1 MAPRSLSLPFD
12 NNMSTPPH
20 LRPHLWLVL
29 AVVLRAL
36 ARRLEANAQ
45 PPAGTGSQ
53 LDIGLAIRQLRDA
66 ALSPTTRKAY
76 AGALRRYDDWLAG
89 RAPSDR
95 LLAKY
100 LDVLFHNGLA
110 PASAALTV
118 AAVRRAVRDL
128 ARARH
133 DCAAHPV
140 GPVALERLAR
150 FRREASERGRG
161 QAPPLLWEDAD
172 RMSECA
178 ETRGDARGIR
188 DAALIGV
195 ASHALLRVAEVSRLQ
210 AADVSFQQDGS
221 ARLTI
226 GRSKTDQHGQGAVL
240 HVCPD
245 AAKRLLRWIDTA
257 GIESG
262 PLFRPVVGRGVEA
275 ARLGPDAVRAA
286 IRRRAAQAG
295 IAGRVSGHSLRVGA
309 AQSLA
314 ERGVSLVELQVLG
327 RWKSPAMPGRYVRG
341 QEASRGAVARLRGT
355 KKSCRKR
362 LRRAKQQC

>member
-161 QAPPLLWEDAD
+161 PAPPLLWEDAD

-195 ASHALLRVAEVSRLQ
+195 ASHALLRVFRGFQTAGCGRVLPAGRLGAPDDWPEQDGPARARSRAPCLPGRRQAPVALDRHRRHRVRPPVPPRCRARRRGSPSRTRFRSRRHQ
-210 AADVSFQQDGS
+210 AA
-221 ARLTI
+221 
-226 GRSKTDQHGQGAVL
+226 GR
-240 HVCPD
+240 
-245 AAKRLLRWIDTA
+245 A
-257 GIESG
+257 GGNRG
-262 PLFRPVVGRGVEA
+262 PRVRTFAPSRRGPV
-275 ARLGPDAVRAA
+275 
-286 IRRRAAQAG
+286 
-295 IAGRVSGHSLRVGA
+295 
-309 AQSLA
+309 
-314 ERGVSLVELQVLG
+314 
-327 RWKSPAMPGRYVRG
+327 PGRAR
-341 QEASRGAVARLRGT
+341 SVAG
-355 KKSCRKR
+355 
-362 LRRAKQQC
+362 

>member
-20 LRPHLWLVL
+20 LRPHLGLVL

-133 DCAAHPV
+133 DCAEHPV

-172 RMSECA
+172 KMSECA

-188 DAALIGV
+188 DAEPQGLTQMLMGNVDA
-195 ASHALLRVAEVSRLQ
+195 AEVSLARAATLDPSYPQ
-210 AADVSFQQDGS
+210 AQFNLGVLRFGQGRHRDAITLFQQTLVLDPGFADAYINPGS
-221 ARLTI
+221 AYAALEEYEATLEPWQRLRQI
-226 GRSKTDQHGQGAVL
+226 Q
-240 HVCPD
+240 PD
-245 AAKRLLRWIDTA
+245 NAALIHNIALA
-257 GIESG
+257 N
-262 PLFRPVVGRGVEA
+262 
-275 ARLGPDAVRAA
+275 ARLGRLGLAIADFQRVLELDPGNTASRRELSLLRNRAA
-286 IRRRAAQAG
+286 TRNT
-295 IAGRVSGHSLRVGA
+295 
-309 AQSLA
+309 
-314 ERGVSLVELQVLG
+314 
-327 RWKSPAMPGRYVRG
+327 SP
-341 QEASRGAVARLRGT
+341 
-355 KKSCRKR
+355 
-362 LRRAKQQC
+362 